1 MSNTCRCLF
10 IVAGSQTICG
20 DRSPHK
26 VEISIHIADAL
37 TLLHRHQDAK
47 EQYEKVLPIADA
59 VFGSTHEK
67 VLHLKTNLA
76 NTVRWSGHSFYVPP
90 SFSPG
95 QFKTV
100 SSLKHA
106 GR

>member
-1 MSNTCRCLF
+1 
-10 IVAGSQTICG
+10 
-20 DRSPHK
+20 

-37 TLLHRHQDAK
+37 MLLHRHQDAK

-76 NTVRWSGHSFYVPP
+76 TAVR
-90 SFSPG
+90 
-95 QFKTV
+95 
-100 SSLKHA
+100 LK
-106 GR
+106 

>member
-76 NTVRWSGHSFYVPP
+76 TAVR
-90 SFSPG
+90 
-95 QFKTV
+95 
-100 SSLKHA
+100 LK
-106 GR
+106 